1 MKKKITVA
9 LSLMIVF
16 MLGINQIKADD
27 QSGGSVG
34 GSGGG
39 TGDYTYTN
47 GRVPYSKGYR
57 VSIVKYKSGV
67 DSQPILIKSKNFLAN
82 DVHSSFLYSGR
93 TVKYIETPVPKT
105 SELNSDGT
113 KKTLNWKIYSYDSKI
128 PSYEYGPFVFN
139 GNTED
144 YDYSVVKNYFDDLAQ
159 PSKTAELKTY
169 LKNTMGFELEE
180 LEDCQDIRY
189 YYVLVEPM
197 LAITYNGVYYYGTVA
212 ELSTIWVI
220 GGMSKYLFTPDTSSF
235 HITENGTNVNIPFW
249 YDGIGYSPGET
260 TNILAK
266 NGYGVGTLWIGG
278 FSSDCKKCYKK
289 STKTTNGKL
298 ACINNDQNNYET
310 YTETYEEISCDK
322 ATKEEETNTENG
334 KLIHKTSNCK
344 IYCIESAVASFPG
357 NVTETTLVRKDIF
370 GGTYFMWPTKEK
382 NSIYS
387 MHMTSKYTCTI
398 VTESGKTCSQTDIN
412 TLTNAAKTKVSN
424 LKHSV
429 SLTAGNNLPLDNEQL
444 DIASTETNKN
454 EKEGSKYVFEK
465 TTYFKI
471 PDNKNRYINKSNGN
485 ILDYARENCFDRGEG
500 TISLR
505 SDTDISKQY
514 ELKLTNLKLGVFTE
528 KLPKNYS
535 CNYSIKKISCDCP
548 PYTLR
553 EGETLDEEV
562 AKNPDM
568 SCAELQEEYCG
579 KVACIDDKGVQHDI
593 TSCVQEQEKKGLS
606 YKEAYDKCSDEVCYP
621 NDKYYCLKNN
631 GDIYLKNNKP
641 VELKTCMDEYVKQGM
656 SKEYAYNACFE
667 EKCNI
672 CYTREGKTADIE
684 DCMKLYK
691 NYNICESLYCPN
703 TPCPGGKCI
712 NYCKDVK
719 ADKCKWS
726 ITSKK
731 DTKITLGYKCDD
743 SDKGINEF
751 CNWVNIQCPGGN
763 EKMEEPENCV
773 SGKLGYENFAE
784 VIKALNSGKITA
796 SDVSNAF
803 TKCESTVC
811 PGTKKLNKIIY
822 RTIDLKDP
830 FPGKKGNS
838 RKPGY
843 NWNSKIRIER
853 EILKGRGTNDYDI
866 YKKEPLMV
874 ITLDSK
880 AIKQI
885 KEYNKNNEYSDFK
898 LIQVQ
903 NASKKVSGYYTSKF
917 IRETIKENVKYSDD
931 CKDIS
936 TIEKFN
942 KCYNNDN

>member
-1 MKKKITVA
+1 MKKNILKIFIG
-9 LSLMIVF
+9 LFVF
-16 MLGINQIKADD
+16 LISINVKAAIDCNCAG
-27 QSGGSVG
+27 GGSTPGTVS
-34 GSGGG
+34 GSCSSGYPANHYCYYGDTSSTVKLQIWYIDASTSPITKIKISEPMYWTSSRTIANAYAG
-39 TGDYTYTN
+39 VEYKDILAGLTTHKDIRNKLEDYFSENNMGEAVKLFAEFGVSSDNEELLYESEDSCETGN
-47 GRVPYSKGYR
+47 CPEAVKGYR
-57 VSIVKYKSGV
+57 IIMEPVF
-67 DSQPILIKSKNFLAN
+67 N
-82 DVHSSFLYSGR
+82 
-93 TVKYIETPVPKT
+93 TVKY
-105 SELNSDGT
+105 N
-113 KKTLNWKIYSYDSKI
+113 NR
-128 PSYEYGPFVFN
+128 
-139 GNTED
+139 D
-144 YDYSVVKNYFDDLAQ
+144 YK
-159 PSKTAELKTY
+159 
-169 LKNTMGFELEE
+169 
-180 LEDCQDIRY
+180 
-189 YYVLVEPM
+189 
-197 LAITYNGVYYYGTVA
+197 
-212 ELSTIWVI
+212 
-220 GGMSKYLFTPDTSSF
+220 LFTAK
-235 HITENGTNVNIPFW
+235 ELLKLW
-249 YDGIGYSPGET
+249 YDGDYSYSNSPVTYTGPTGAIKRFSDIASSFDIEYNDVGIKKTTCSPIFYNSTDLKNYLLDASDEWTGCGY
-260 TNILAK
+260 NIIDITWAS
-266 NGYGVGTLWIGG
+266 NPR
-278 FSSDCKKCYKK
+278 KCYTKK
-289 STKTTNGKL
+289 TKTTNKEFV
-298 ACINNDQNNYET
+298 CINNDQNNYET

-322 ATKEEETNTENG
+322 ATEEEETNTENG

-412 TLTNAAKTKVSN
+412 TLTKAARTKVRK
-424 LKHSV
+424 LEHSV
-429 SLTAGNNLPLDNEQL
+429 SLTAGNNLPLDNEKL
-444 DIASTETNKN
+444 AIASTETNKN

-485 ILDYARENCFDRGEG
+485 ILNYAGENCFDRGEG

-568 SCAELQEEYCG
+568 SCAELQEAYCG
-579 KVACIDDKGVQHDI
+579 KVACVDDKGVQHDI
-593 TSCVQEQEKKGLS
+593 TLCVQDQEKKGLS
-606 YKEAYDKCSDEVCYP
+606 YKEAYDKCGDEKCYP

-763 EKMEEPENCV
+763 EKMEKPENCV
-773 SGKLGYENFAE
+773 SGKLGYKNFAE

-903 NASKKVSGYYTSKF
+903 NASKKVSGYYTSIF